1 MRFSR
6 PRALGL
12 LGSAAL
18 SVVLLGVTACA
29 PRAATPTTTLKAY
42 IAALETGDYERA
54 YRLMSRTF
62 RKEFDRDEFVA
73 HHKKNPKEVERNLQE
88 LRRTPSQVEVKA
100 EYEYGDGHRLA
111 LQLEGGVW
119 KLALDPVV
127 FYSQRS
133 PREALRSFVRAMER
147 RRYAVVLRFV
157 PNQWARVMTV
167 EDVKRLFAKDQI
179 EATTQLLR
187 NLRANIDNKIEVKG
201 DEAVM
206 LYGDRFKV
214 QFTRED
220 GIWKIVDAD

>member
-1 MRFSR
+1 MRSSR
-6 PRALGL
+6 PRALGA
-12 LGSAAL
+12 LGGAAVC
-18 SVVLLGVTACA
+18 VVLLGAAACA
-29 PRAATPTTTLKAY
+29 PKAATPTTTLKAY
-42 IAALETGDYERA
+42 IAALEVGDYERA
-54 YRLMSRTF
+54 YQLMSRSF

-73 HHKKNPKEVERNLQE
+73 HHKKNPKEVARNLQE
-88 LRRTPSQVEVKA
+88 LRRAPTQVEVKA
-100 EYEYGDGHRLA
+100 EYEYGDGNRLA

-147 RRYAVVLRFV
+147 RRYAIVLRFV

-167 EDVKRLFAKDQI
+167 EDVKRLFAREQI

-187 NLRANIDNKIEVKG
+187 NLKANIENKIELKA

-214 QFTRED
+214 QFARED